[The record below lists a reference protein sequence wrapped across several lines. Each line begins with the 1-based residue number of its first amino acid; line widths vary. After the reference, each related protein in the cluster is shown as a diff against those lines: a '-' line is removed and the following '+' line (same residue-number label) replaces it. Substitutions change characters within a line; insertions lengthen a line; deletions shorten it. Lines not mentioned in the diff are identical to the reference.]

1 MPVVVLVD
9 DQHLRADAI
18 ALHLTAATGVTVVA
32 RYGLHR
38 AALLRDL
45 PGLRPDVIMIFVEK
59 AGPPLPTLIGNIRA
73 AYPEGQILV
82 LAEGADITLVVAAAR
97 AGADS
102 WVEPSSSFDQL
113 LEALH
118 GLHRGEASFP
128 AVQLGAVVRALREDA
143 RKAREAR
150 ERSSPLDALS
160 RRERE
165 VLHHIVQGKKD
176 SVIARELSISPNTVR
191 THTANILAK
200 LNVHSRLEAASIAR
214 AAGMEVTNGAG
225 QITANPRTAGRH
237 GD

>member
-9 DQHLRADAI
+9 DQQLRADAI
-18 ALHLTAATGVTVVA
+18 AMRLQDTAGVTVVG

-45 PGLRPDVIMIFVEK
+45 PRLLPEVIMIFVET
-59 AGPPLPTLIGNIRA
+59 AGPTLPTLIGHVRA

-82 LAEGADITLVVAAAR
+82 LSEATDTTLVVAAVR

-102 WVEPSSSFDQL
+102 WVEPTSSFDQL
-113 LEALH
+113 LEVLH
-118 GLHRGEASFP
+118 GLPRGEAFFP
-128 AVQLGAVVRALREDA
+128 AAQLGAVVGALREDA
-143 RKAREAR
+143 RKAREQ
-150 ERSSPLDALS
+150 SSPLDALS

-165 VLHHIVQGKKD
+165 VLYHIVQGRKD
-176 SVIARELSISPNTVR
+176 GVIARELSISPNTVR

-214 AAGMEVTNGAG
+214 AAGMEVTSDS
-225 QITANPRTAGRH
+225 QQTPANPNIASPPQRLS
-237 GD
+237 